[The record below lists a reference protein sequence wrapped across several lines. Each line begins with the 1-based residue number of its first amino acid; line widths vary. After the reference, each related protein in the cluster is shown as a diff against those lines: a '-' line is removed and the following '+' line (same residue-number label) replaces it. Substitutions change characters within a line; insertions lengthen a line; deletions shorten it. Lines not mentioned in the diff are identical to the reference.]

1 MCIVHHDEAHDGSAG
16 SHQFS
21 AFGED
26 GGYLAV
32 FGSGETGVDEEG
44 GDFIDSAL
52 RRFHQA
58 TGRGAVLALRSVHGH
73 LILLVGGT
81 FGGLGGFV
89 HGFHL
94 VTPLGGDDTV
104 LIKRYN
110 ALVSS
115 LGEGKVALR
124 LVPELPGGG
133 HNLAAGTGVY
143 LLVLLLGHLLQ
154 GIHLAVFGF
163 DGGAVDDDKRIACL
177 HPVALLYEEGVHTSG
192 QLSAD
197 TYFRCFHLSLQDQG
211 LPAHE

>member
-1 MCIVHHDEAHDGSAG
+1 MEKSYSESYAA
-16 SHQFS
+16 
-21 AFGED
+21 A
-26 GGYLAV
+26 
-32 FGSGETGVDEEG
+32 GVDITAG
-44 GDFIDSAL
+44 Y
-52 RRFHQA
+52 
-58 TGRGAVLALRSVHGH
+58 RSVELMKQYVARTMNEHC
-73 LILLVGGT
+73 I
-81 FGGLGGFV
+81 GGLGGFV

-192 QLSAD
+192 QLPAD
-197 TYFRCFHLSLQDQG
+197 TYFRCFHLSLQNQG

>member
-1 MCIVHHDEAHDGSAG
+1 MGVPGATS
-16 SHQFS
+16 SPRFW
-21 AFGED
+21 ED

-44 GDFIDSAL
+44 GDFIDGAS

-58 TGRGAVLALRSVHGH
+58 AGRGTVLALRSVHGH
-73 LILLVGGT
+73 LVLLVGGT

-163 DGGAVDDDKRIACL
+163 DVGC
-177 HPVALLYEEGVHTSG
+177 
-192 QLSAD
+192 
-197 TYFRCFHLSLQDQG
+197 
-211 LPAHE
+211 